1 MTPEV
6 VSGGLLFLMNVRPK
20 RTYDLS
26 ELGIELGI
34 LFNPIGNFSLLP
46 MSDGNWLACFRRYQY
61 YIEGDRCLFFSSP
74 NMFYP
79 DRNHHLFVK
88 FDKDFNLVGRIANP
102 TSTYYQTDKWATG
115 FLHGGKDPFLED
127 ARMTRW
133 GEEIYLT
140 SSIYYY
146 DEWHNKKWA
155 TEIQRLEIT
164 DDGIEAHHVWNTLER
179 GIFSVEKNWMSVPE
193 QKLKFVAGTST
204 NGARTVNA
212 NYSTVGE
219 ICDFDP
225 DDLYGG
231 STPLVKDCFR
241 KCYYTIAHRYFHGE
255 RGRRT
260 YENFVI
266 TYDENLKPTHISKPF
281 KFCEQPIEFITTMLE
296 LPNNEL
302 LIGLTE
308 MDDRPEIRI
317 YDKDEFLRGVNR
329 F

>member
-1 MTPEV
+1 
-6 VSGGLLFLMNVRPK
+6 MNVRPK
-20 RTYDLS
+20 RIYDLS

-88 FDKDFNLVGRIANP
+88 FDKDFNLIGRIANP

-133 GEEIYLT
+133 GDEIYLT
-140 SSIYYY
+140 SSIYWY
-146 DEWHNKKWA
+146 DENKDKKWA
-155 TEIQRLEIT
+155 TEIQKLKMAE
-164 DDGIEAHHVWNTLER
+164 DGIEAYHVWNTLEN
-179 GIFSVEKNWMSVPE
+179 GIWTNQKNWMSIPD
-193 QKLKFVAGTST
+193 QRLRFISGTSSC
-204 NGARTVNA
+204 GAIVMDASSSTHQTTGIFNPQDF
-212 NYSTVGE
+212 YS
-219 ICDFDP
+219 
-225 DDLYGG
+225 G
-231 STPLVKDCFR
+231 STPLVKDASR
-241 KCYYTIAHRYFHGE
+241 NCYYAITHRYFHGD

-260 YENFVI
+260 YENYVI

-317 YDKDEFLRGVNR
+317 YDKYEFLRGVNS